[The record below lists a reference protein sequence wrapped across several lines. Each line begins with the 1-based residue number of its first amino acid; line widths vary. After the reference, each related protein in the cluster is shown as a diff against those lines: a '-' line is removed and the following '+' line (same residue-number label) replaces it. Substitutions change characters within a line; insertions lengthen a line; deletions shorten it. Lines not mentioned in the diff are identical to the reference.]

1 MLSCPSA
8 AKCREAIA
16 VVSKALTNLGL
27 REKKS
32 KRELPA
38 RACILLGIEVDTSG
52 GNVTVKVPEHRR
64 VVLQR
69 PISAMAREEVQQV
82 NRGASLRR

>member
-1 MLSCPSA
+1 MCTMAWYVDDCMLSCPSA
-8 AKCREAIA
+8 AKCRKAIS

-38 RACILLGIEVDTSG
+38 RACIFLGIEVDTSG

-64 VVLQR
+64 EVLQKL
-69 PISAMAREEVQQV
+69 I
-82 NRGASLRR
+82 